1 MTMFPNG
8 ERKGGKGPSAEQK
21 DLRIMQG
28 NHMAWGQREMGGPT
42 VCVHRGK
49 GRTAERPLLQRRIL
63 GFCLLQD
70 GDVGIGIFPEGQ
82 KVFVGGERPYARGIA
97 IRAL

>member
-1 MTMFPNG
+1 MFPNG

-28 NHMAWGQREMGGPT
+28 NHMAWGQREMGGQLYAGIE
-42 VCVHRGK
+42 GK
-49 GRTAERPLLQRRIL
+49 GETAERPSLQRRIL
-63 GFCLLQD
+63 GFCLFQD

-82 KVFVGGERPYARGIA
+82 KVFVGGERAYAGGIG